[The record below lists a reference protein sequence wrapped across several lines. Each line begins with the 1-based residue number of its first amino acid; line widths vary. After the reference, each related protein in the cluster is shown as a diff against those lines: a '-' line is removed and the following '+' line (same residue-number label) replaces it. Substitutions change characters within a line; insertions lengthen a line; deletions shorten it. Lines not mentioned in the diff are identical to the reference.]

1 MAELVAAVGGDEEN
15 VPPELHIVLLALS
28 APSHGQ
34 VIEVDEE
41 PWKEAFSLCV

>member
-15 VPPELHIVLLALS
+15 VPPELNIVLLALS